1 MFKSLTMLDFF
12 IILIYFGLLLTVGFY
27 YSRKEKNSSE
37 YFLAGRNVGW
47 VAIGSSMFAANIS
60 SEHFIG
66 LAGAGASR
74 GITAGN
80 FELLACF
87 MVLLLGWVFAPLY
100 LKMGVFTLPEF
111 LEKRYNRSCR
121 VYLTSVSLIAYVFTK
136 ISVTILAG
144 GFLLYETL
152 GWDIATSAVVI
163 VVIAGIYSIAGGLN
177 AIVRVDILQTIVL
190 IAGATI
196 LTLFGL
202 HEIGGFAALRAAV
215 PMGHFELF
223 KPFSDPDFPW
233 TGIVLGAP
241 ILGIWYW
248 CTDQYIVQ
256 RILGA
261 KNIMQARSGA
271 IFAGFLKLLPLFI
284 LILPGI
290 IALALYGNGNLG
302 DRAFPLL
309 VAGNLLPAG
318 IKGIVI
324 ASLLAALISSLASVF
339 NSSSTL
345 FTMDFYRNLRKKAKD
360 DELVLVGR
368 LSTTVLVITAI
379 LAIPFIKFI
388 STNMYVYLQSMQA
401 YISPPI
407 AAVFIWGIIWK
418 KGTGK
423 AAIITLVTG
432 GIIGGIRL
440 IVELLKK
447 TGHTIWEPLHSLI
460 MINFL
465 HFAVILFVFSSGI
478 LIITSFMSTESFQ
491 KKYSQILASQEK
503 DKKLIGTGFSVS
515 KRLNVVLS
523 TLLVC
528 IVVSLYVYFF

>member
-1 MFKSLTMLDFF
+1 MFTSLTILD
-12 IILIYFGLLLTVGFY
+12 ILVILIYFGLLLTVGFY
-27 YSRKEKNSSE
+27 YSRKEKNSNE
-37 YFLAGRNVGW
+37 YFLAGQNIGW
-47 VAIGSSMFAANIS
+47 LAIGSSMFAANIS

-80 FELLACF
+80 FELIACF
-87 MVLLLGWVFAPLY
+87 MVLLLGWIFAPIY
-100 LKMGVFTLPEF
+100 LKMGVYTLPEF

-121 VYLTSVSLIAYVFTK
+121 VYLTTVSLIAYIFTK

-144 GFLLYETL
+144 GLLLYETL
-152 GWDIATSAVVI
+152 GWDIATSALVI

-177 AIVRVDILQTIVL
+177 AIIRVDILQTFVL
-190 IAGATI
+190 ITGATV

-202 HEIGGFAALRAAV
+202 HKIGGFAALRSAV
-215 PMGHFELF
+215 PAGHFELF

-233 TGIVLGAP
+233 TGILFGAP

-256 RILGA
+256 RVLGA
-261 KNIMQARSGA
+261 KNIMQARRGA
-271 IFAGFLKLLPLFI
+271 IFTGFLKLLPLFI

-290 IALALYGNGNLG
+290 IALGLYGNGNPG

-309 VAGNLLPAG
+309 VSGDLLPSG

-324 ASLLAALISSLASVF
+324 ASLLAALISSLANVF

-345 FTMDFYRNLRKKAKD
+345 FTMDFYRNMRKEASD
-360 DELVLVGR
+360 DELVLIGR
-368 LSTTVLVITAI
+368 LSTTTLVIGAI
-379 LAIPFIKFI
+379 LVIPFIKFI

-407 AAVFIWGIIWK
+407 AAVFIWGILWK
-418 KGTGK
+418 ESTGK
-423 AAIITLVTG
+423 AAFITLITG

-440 IVELLKK
+440 VTELLKK
-447 TGHTIWEPLHSLI
+447 AGYEIWEPLKALI
-460 MINFL
+460 TINFL
-465 HFAVILFVFSSGI
+465 HFAVILFVFSSMI
-478 LIITSFMSTESFQ
+478 LIVTSFISKES
-491 KKYSQILASQEK
+491 YQEK
-503 DKKLIGTGFSVS
+503 NSYNLKNIKVDKKLIE
-515 KRLNVVLS
+515 KENVLTNRANIILS
-523 TLLVC
+523 ALLVC
-528 IVVSLYVYFF
+528 IVVSIYIYFF